1 MEMDISVEDLP
12 DGLTKAILR
21 GRLDTTGAIAIELP
35 FNALASERQ
44 ALLIDL
50 SGVGFMSS
58 YGIRILLKGA
68 KVIERKGGK
77 LAIYCPQQAI
87 SKVLHT
93 AGVSNLI
100 PVYSVLHSAIVA
112 LR

>member
-1 MEMDISVEDLP
+1 MDMNISVEDLP
-12 DGLTKAILR
+12 DGLTKAILC

-35 FNALASERQ
+35 FNALAAERQ

-50 SGVGFMSS
+50 SGVDFMSS

-68 KVIERKGGK
+68 KLIERKGGK
-77 LAIYCPQQAI
+77 LVIYCPQQTV

-100 PVYSVLHSAIVA
+100 PVYSVLHSAIAA